1 MKTSLITHCTS
12 SNKSFISQVISVSAV
27 KIFGKSSYLTRLF
40 NCYWQRITALLKKK
54 RKTILT
60 WRQAVKQYIQGR
72 QVGQLFLFQGKQ
84 SLKLYLSYG
93 FSLQKI
99 ADVFGTSNK
108 TISRRVKSYNLRE
121 EVPKYDNISN
131 ESWDRI
137 VSAVLHNFNKCGIRR
152 MKGFLIGWDIR
163 VQWSR
168 VRSSLWRTDPSGILL
183 RTSQLNI
190 ARVGVLTGAIIVF
203 QDPGHYGI

>member
-1 MKTSLITHCTS
+1 MRTNLTTRCTS
-12 SNKSFISQVISVSAV
+12 SNKSFISVSAV
-27 KIFGKSSYLTRLF
+27 KIFGQVSYLTRLF
-40 NCYWQRITALLKKK
+40 NCYWQRITAAFPKKTLKE
-54 RKTILT
+54 ILT
-60 WRQAVKQYIQGR
+60 WRQAVKQCIQSR
-72 QVGQLFLFQGKQ
+72 QVGQLFLFQGKLD
-84 SLKLYLSYG
+84 LKLYMSYG

-99 ADVFGTSNK
+99 ADMFGTSSK
-108 TISRRVKSYNLRE
+108 TISRRVQSYNLRE

-152 MKGFLIGWDIR
+152 MKGFLIGGDVR
-163 VQWSR
+163 VQWSH

-190 ARVGVLTGAIIVF
+190 ARVGVLIGAIIVF